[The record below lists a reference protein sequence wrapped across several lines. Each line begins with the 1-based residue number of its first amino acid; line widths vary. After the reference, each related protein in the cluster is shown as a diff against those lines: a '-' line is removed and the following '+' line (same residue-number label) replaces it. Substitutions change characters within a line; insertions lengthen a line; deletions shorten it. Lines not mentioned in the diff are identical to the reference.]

1 MVDKIANITKWILYV
16 LLAFVFVSG
25 ILFYTGN
32 LSEDAFISLSRI
44 LLILGVIIMFVS
56 PIYTFITH
64 PKNVVKLL
72 ISLAVFAII
81 IIVAFS
87 MSTNT
92 FSDLRLEELDV
103 TAETSKLVGTGL
115 YVTYIL
121 FFLAILT
128 AIYASIVKVFK

>member
-32 LSEDAFISLSRI
+32 LSEDTFISLSRI

-81 IIVAFS
+81 IIVAFT

-92 FSDLRLEELDV
+92 FSALRLEELDV